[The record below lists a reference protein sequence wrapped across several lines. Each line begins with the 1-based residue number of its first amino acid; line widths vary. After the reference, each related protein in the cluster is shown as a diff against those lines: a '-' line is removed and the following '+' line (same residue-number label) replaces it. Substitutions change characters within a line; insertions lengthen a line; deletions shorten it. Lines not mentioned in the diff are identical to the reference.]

1 MSRRITA
8 RGIIFKDG
16 KLFCVRLNGYRVPG
30 GAATDYLCTPGGGLD
45 DGEGLIKAIE
55 REIVEETGIRPDVG
69 NLLYIQ
75 QYPDGEDN
83 EHLELFYHV
92 TNANDYET
100 VDLTQTTHGVEE
112 IAEFGFVDPKT
123 THVLPKF
130 LTETNIAEDIKAA
143 RTQTF
148 TYL

>member
-1 MSRRITA
+1 M
-8 RGIIFKDG
+8 
-16 KLFCVRLNGYRVPG
+16 
-30 GAATDYLCTPGGGLD
+30 D